1 MTHAHLAPWSCLGFP
16 RHDHGISMVLPRYF
30 HCFPRQL
37 RLSARGPV
45 VSVVSFVMHHKLVVH
60 EVEAVGARLEGVLDH
75 QLDGGRVEL
84 GELVDVLAGV
94 LAVGD
99 AETEV
104 EVEGLEMAVSE
115 IAALIMLILMMIAVM
130 KMMNLKKCLSII
142 LKFLTGLAPTL
153 NSTVAPTVCSF
164 RNWNI
169 VR

>member
-1 MTHAHLAPWSCLGFP
+1 MVFP
-16 RHDHGISMVLPRYF
+16 RYFHGISMIFPWHP

-45 VSVVSFVMHHKLVVH
+45 VSVVCLIVHHQLVLH
-60 EVEAVGARLEGVLDH
+60 EVEAVRAGLEGVLDH

-104 EVEGLEMAVSE
+104 KVKGLEMTVSE
-115 IAALIMLILMMIAVM
+115 IVALIKPVDDGVID
-130 KMMNLKKCLSII
+130 
-142 LKFLTGLAPTL
+142 T
-153 NSTVAPTVCSF
+153 
-164 RNWNI
+164 
-169 VR
+169 

>member
-1 MTHAHLAPWSCLGFP
+1 MVFPWYF
-16 RHDHGISMVLPRYF
+16 HGIFVVFPRYF

-45 VSVVSFVMHHKLVVH
+45 VSVVRLVVHDKLVVH
-60 EVEAVGARLEGVLDH
+60 EVEAVGACLEGVLDH
-75 QLDGGRVEL
+75 QLDGGRVKL

-104 EVEGLEMAVSE
+104 KVEGLEMAISE
-115 IAALIMLILMMIAVM
+115 IVALIMLILMMIAVM
-130 KMMNLKKCLSII
+130 TMVNLKKCLSII

-164 RNWNI
+164 RNWNK